1 VDSCTQHRINGW
13 TTAPSLI
20 LAINDAPVARIT
32 PDLPR
37 PDLIEAGIGPGHG
50 FSVFLPRPLWVDDE
64 ISLHAEDGTA
74 VRARTDAATTAR
86 IAELTRYADPARQTG
101 LEIGPLDRPLIPK
114 GRFRIFTLDQASKQ
128 ALTPRYQGHG
138 VHIPSMV
145 DPDFVVGDGDF
156 LAAVGDLRFD
166 YAVASHVIEHVP
178 DMIGWLWQIW
188 SVLQDGA
195 VLSLAVPHAA
205 KMFDAKRRLTT
216 LADLLDPYFARATR
230 PGARHIVDAALGGA
244 LFYGKDVAAA
254 AFDAFHLANHA
265 RKTGLYCDTHCHV
278 LTPESFAEILRCL
291 DRCEL
296 LGFDLLGIGY
306 RGDDE
311 FTAHLARRAHKSLPD
326 HIRP

>member
-1 VDSCTQHRINGW
+1 VDDVVSLHGPDGS
-13 TTAPSLI
+13 TTRRHLDPESA
-20 LAINDAPVARIT
+20 ARI
-32 PDLPR
+32 R
-37 PDLIEAGIGPGHG
+37 Q
-50 FSVFLPRPLWVDDE
+50 
-64 ISLHAEDGTA
+64 
-74 VRARTDAATTAR
+74 
-86 IAELTRYADPARQTG
+86 LTRFADPSRRRG